1 MLKLNKN
8 SHLYIRSRYVKA
20 IILAYLFFAA
30 NILKILIYIFIFLII
45 INILIDIFNLYIEF
59 IVIWYYNKNIEK
71 ERIIVAYRVISKCP
85 VCNSKLKIA
94 KLRCSKCSTVI
105 ENDFE
110 FSKFEYLNEE
120 YLNFMEV
127 FLKCRG
133 NIKDVEKE
141 LGISYPTVRAKLDEV
156 VSALGYSVVKKP
168 TVGSKEI
175 LDMLEKG
182 EISAEQAVNMMKED

>member
-1 MLKLNKN
+1 M
-8 SHLYIRSRYVKA
+8 
-20 IILAYLFFAA
+20 AY
-30 NILKILIYIFIFLII
+30 K
-45 INILIDIFNLYIEF
+45 
-59 IVIWYYNKNIEK
+59 
-71 ERIIVAYRVISKCP
+71 VISKCP

-94 KLRCSKCSTVI
+94 KLKCNKCGTVI

-110 FSKFEYLNEE
+110 FSKFEYLGEE
-120 YLNFMEV
+120 QLNFMEV

-156 VSALGYSVVKKP
+156 VSALGYAVVKKP
-168 TVGSKEI
+168 TLGSKEI

-182 EISAEQAVNMMKED
+182 EITPDQAVNMMKED